1 MRKRDHAGVT
11 WRIMAS
17 STGLVFSVEITI
29 AGCRLAKTRNTSS
42 AKPWPTDF
50 TSRKSSTISLNF
62 RDVNS
67 VGQGFADEVFRV
79 FASRHPA
86 IVIST
91 ENTNPVLDAM
101 IRHVTPA

>member
-62 RDVNS
+62 SRFSEIVLDFRDVKS
-67 VGQGFADEVFRV
+67 VGQGFHVPEVKHDLAELLQVRQ
-79 FASRHPA
+79 
-86 IVIST
+86 
-91 ENTNPVLDAM
+91 E
-101 IRHVTPA
+101 